1 MKLSKYSVL
10 TLLLLACT
18 SASALPWAFDNSG
31 ETTPRRNYRAK
42 TDTIL
47 VGLPDSVA
55 LEDFD
60 SLQVR
65 SSRYER
71 IVRRYHNFWMG
82 MVPSQIKVQYAGSIG
97 LFSIG
102 MGWHYGGHEH
112 RKWETDLQFGYLPR
126 YHRRTGNFIL
136 TARESFIPFRVRL
149 GDDLDIEPL
158 SCGLFFSNIFGEE
171 YWREQP
177 SRYPRKYYGFS
188 TSTRANVFVGQ
199 RLRFAIPSSVR
210 KRNNSI
216 TAYYE
221 LSTSE
226 LDIISFTTNRWV
238 TLWDILSLSLGIKFD
253 LF

>member
-1 MKLSKYSVL
+1 MKPLKYSLPLLVAWLAMVL
-10 TLLLLACT
+10 P
-18 SASALPWAFDNSG
+18 ASAAPAVGG
-31 ETTPRRNYRAK
+31 ECTTIPVCFNPDTVF
-42 TDTIL
+42 TDI
-47 VGLPDSVA
+47 PDSVA
-55 LEDFD
+55 IEDFD
-60 SLQVR
+60 SLQTR

-71 IVRRYHNFWMG
+71 IVRRYNKFWMG

-102 MGWHYGGHEH
+102 MGWHYGGHQH
-112 RKWETDLQFGYLPR
+112 RKWETDIQFGYLPR
-126 YHRRTGNFIL
+126 YHRRTGNLII
-136 TARESFIPFRVRL
+136 TARESYIPFRVRL

-158 SCGLFFSNIFGEE
+158 SCGLFFSSIYGEE
-171 YWREQP
+171 FWREQP

-188 TSTRANVFVGQ
+188 TAIRTNVFLGQ

-221 LSTSE
+221 LSASE